1 MHQFLFFF
9 LNSEQRLQVITLFNP
24 GHFINGCQGPTCV
37 YSMSRFMQFPPKR
50 TLHTHPTIPAK
61 SNNSNV
67 FCGYLFIW
75 RCSFKTHI
83 VRRACAFK
91 AKNDAAVLLISSC
104 SSLCLALFL
113 TFSRACRSCSCFLP
127 LQVCSHRILP
137 SCSSTAAPRRPAR
150 NTPPTPHS
158 LPDSVPGI
166 YTREGKCWTTAC
178 VPTLIKNC
186 SPSQGPRSRFPPSV
200 RGTPVSHF
208 PTGFCFLRLSN

>member
-1 MHQFLFFF
+1 
-9 LNSEQRLQVITLFNP
+9 
-24 GHFINGCQGPTCV
+24 
-37 YSMSRFMQFPPKR
+37 MQFPPKR

-75 RCSFKTHI
+75 MCSFKTHI